1 MPDIFLSYTR
11 EDAAVAK
18 LFADAFAREGLEVWW
33 DQTLRSGETYD
44 EVTEAALR
52 GARAVVVLWSPRSVA
67 SHWVRAEATIAHR
80 AKTLIPATTEACD
93 KPVMFELTQTADLS
107 HWRGEAGDPAWQA
120 FLADVR
126 RSLAA
131 KGEPPPQSPAG
142 RPLAQPRDARP
153 SIAVLPFLDR
163 SGRTENQAL
172 CEDMVEDITVALSLN
187 PWVGVVA
194 ASATAAYRNGARD
207 LRQIGRELGVR
218 YLLEGNMRRLGDS
231 VRVTGQLVEAESG
244 NIIWTQRFDRPLTEF
259 GALQED
265 LVTEV
270 AAHLSVQVE
279 RAEVEYALKRP
290 SSSTAWEA
298 FVRSVAHLSRSTRTA
313 WTAGVAEGRR
323 ALELDPGYGLA
334 YAPLLTSLAC
344 LWRLRG
350 DDDPNVAQ
358 EIVDSIRKA
367 RALEPDHPI
376 VLVGCGGALNYL
388 DKPLEALPLLR
399 RAATT
404 YPHLDYT
411 RTPYGMLLVR
421 LGRLEEA
428 LAEFDASE
436 RFGPNSMWNAPASI
450 WRSVVHVRAD
460 RLEQAQDAIEQ
471 ALLIVPDSVEAL
483 LQSALCLA
491 NLDELARARDA
502 LRHLRNSDPE
512 VSCAAAEKFVRY
524 MYSGSDAVE
533 AHASTMRRLWDET
546 SSEAKSL

>member
-1 MPDIFLSYTR
+1 MPDVFLSYNR
-11 EDAAVAK
+11 EDVAVAK
-18 LFADAFAREGLEVWW
+18 LFADTFASAGLDVWW
-33 DQTLRSGETYD
+33 DVTLRSGETYD

-52 GARAVVVLWSPRSVA
+52 GAKAVVVLWSPRSVA

-80 AKTLIPATTEACD
+80 AKTLVPAMIEACD

-107 HWRGEAGDPAWQA
+107 HWQGDPGDRAWQA
-120 FLADVR
+120 FQADVR
-126 RSLAA
+126 RFVAA
-131 KGEPPPQSPAG
+131 NAGMADQSPAP
-142 RPLAQPRDARP
+142 RPLPQPRDTRP
-153 SIAVLPFLDR
+153 SVAVLPFLHR
-163 SGRTENQAL
+163 SGQAEDEAL

-194 ASATAAYRNGARD
+194 ASATAAYRTGARD

-218 YLLEGNMRRLGDS
+218 YLLEGNLRRLGDS
-231 VRVTGQLVEAESG
+231 LRVTGQLVEAESG
-244 NIIWTQRFDRPLTEF
+244 NIMWTQRFDRPCTEF
-259 GALQED
+259 GALQEN
-265 LVTEV
+265 LVAEV

-279 RAEVEYALKRP
+279 RAEVEHALKRP
-290 SSSTAWEA
+290 RSSTAWEA
-298 FVRSVAHLSRSTRTA
+298 FVRSVAHLSRSTRAA

-334 YAPLLTSLAC
+334 YAPLLTNLAS

-350 DDDPNVAQ
+350 DDDPLVAQ
-358 EIVDSIRKA
+358 EIVDCIRKA

-376 VLVGCGGALNYL
+376 VLVGCGSALNIL

-411 RTPYGMLLVR
+411 RTPYGMVLVR
-421 LGRLEEA
+421 LGKLEEG

-450 WRSVVHVRAD
+450 WRSVVYLQTGRP
-460 RLEQAQDAIEQ
+460 EQARQAIEQ
-471 ALLIVPDSVEAL
+471 ALLLVPDAVEAL

-491 NLDELARARDA
+491 RLGEVEAARDTIY
-502 LRHLRNSDPE
+502 HLRASDQE
-512 VSCAAAEKFVRY
+512 VNAKAAEKFVRY
-524 MYSGSDAVE
+524 LYSGSDTSE
-533 AHASTMRRLWDET
+533 AHAADVRKMWHET
-546 SSEAKSL
+546 ESDA